1 MILDEFVYVGLSPRN
16 VSYYEK
22 LGYTIP
28 RKTDKK
34 GRVNYTKGTK
44 IKVKVCDLMPT
55 SKVKVL
61 CRCELCGKERYI
73 FYDSLAK
80 RVGSFFLKTGET
92 LCVKCRN
99 HTLTREN
106 NPQYKH
112 GNSMYCEY
120 RNNAKRRGI
129 PFELTIDEFEEIT
142 KLPCHYCGGHS
153 SDYNKKSRGN
163 GIDRKESDVGYEANN
178 VVPCCSRCNFVKNQM
193 PYHEF
198 IDYIKRLYRTVILI
212 DENKE

>member
-44 IKVKVCDLMPT
+44 IKVNVCDLMPT

-80 RVGSFFLKTGET
+80 RVGSFFFKPARLCASNAETTHLPGKTILNISTET
-92 LCVKCRN
+92 
-99 HTLTREN
+99 
-106 NPQYKH
+106 
-112 GNSMYCEY
+112 
-120 RNNAKRRGI
+120 AGI
-129 PFELTIDEFEEIT
+129 VNIETTQKEEVS
-142 KLPCHYCGGHS
+142 HS
-153 SDYNKKSRGN
+153 S
-163 GIDRKESDVGYEANN
+163 
-178 VVPCCSRCNFVKNQM
+178 
-193 PYHEF
+193 
-198 IDYIKRLYRTVILI
+198 
-212 DENKE
+212 

>member
-16 VSYYEK
+16 VSYYEN
-22 LGYTIP
+22 LGYSIP

-44 IKVKVCDLMPT
+44 IRVKVCDLMPT
-55 SKVKVL
+55 SKAKVL
-61 CRCELCGKERYI
+61 CQCESCGKKRYV

-80 RVGSFFLKTGET
+80 RDGSFFLKTGET

-99 HTLTREN
+99 HTLIGEN

-112 GNSMYCEY
+112 GNSRYCEY

-129 PFELTIDEFEEIT
+129 SFNLTIDEFEEIT
-142 KLPCHYCGGHS
+142 KLPCHYCGGYS
-153 SDYNKKSRGN
+153 SDYNEKSRGN
-163 GIDRKESDVGYEANN
+163 GIDRKDSDIGYETNN
-178 VVPCCSRCNFVKNQM
+178 IVPCCSRCNFVKNQM
-193 PYHEF
+193 SYKEF
-198 IDYIKRLYRTVILI
+198 IDYIKRLYRTVVLT